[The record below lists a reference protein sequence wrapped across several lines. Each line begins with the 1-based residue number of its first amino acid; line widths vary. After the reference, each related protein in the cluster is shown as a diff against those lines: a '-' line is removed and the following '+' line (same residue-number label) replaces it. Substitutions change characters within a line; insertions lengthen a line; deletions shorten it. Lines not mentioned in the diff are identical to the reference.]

1 MTIREGTIAADP
13 ISSVFSS
20 PDPPPPHP
28 TDDFIANQ
36 IVATCAIIARMKSS
50 VKVTRHMR
58 DCGKTFGGWSALAFD
73 LSRRNSQWGCP
84 TLCGFQRVGTYA
96 ACFAQV
102 FHPFALQLDAP
113 KI

>member
-20 PDPPPPHP
+20 PDPPSAAPGKR
-28 TDDFIANQ
+28 FYCNQ

-50 VKVTRHMR
+50 VKVARHMR

-73 LSRRNSQWGCP
+73 FLDGTLNEAAPPSAVFRGWEPMRPASRRFSIRLRYNW
-84 TLCGFQRVGTYA
+84 TRQR
-96 ACFAQV
+96 
-102 FHPFALQLDAP
+102 
-113 KI
+113 